1 MRNYK
6 LPVFYVLL
14 TVATGALMGM
24 EALLPL
30 ALGLSLFI
38 PALCYVVTRDF
49 GILAALFLSVV
60 SIGIISLSEGWKTSL
75 DISAFSL
82 LGISTRILK
91 ERLKTENIILV
102 LSLISFGTTI
112 LEDLFIGL
120 PAEVK
125 QIPWFTQLR
134 WGFYFLSSVV
144 ISAISVGMIALVSKE
159 DFGFKRLKFDFWIVP
174 IFLISGFLSIL
185 RWIPEIQ
192 VISANVLVGVLGLFI
207 VQGFAIFS
215 YYIEKFSLV
224 AKILTL
230 FAIVF
235 FPAGAVIVAVLA
247 GIFDFWFDFRK
258 LKGGKKNGSDSA

>member
-1 MRNYK
+1 
-6 LPVFYVLL
+6 
-14 TVATGALMGM
+14 
-24 EALLPL
+24 
-30 ALGLSLFI
+30 S
-38 PALCYVVTRDF
+38 
-49 GILAALFLSVV
+49 LSV
-60 SIGIISLSEGWKTSL
+60 GWKTSL

-102 LSLISFGTTI
+102 LSLISFGTTV
-112 LEDLFIGL
+112 LEDLFMGL

-144 ISAISVGMIALVSKE
+144 ISAISIGMIALISKE

-174 IFLISGFLSIL
+174 IFLIAGFLSVL

-215 YYIEKFSLV
+215 YYIEKFSLL
-224 AKILTL
+224 ARILTL

>member
-1 MRNYK
+1 MKNYR
-6 LPVFYVLL
+6 LPIFYVLL
-14 TVATGALMGM
+14 TVASGILMST
-24 EALLPL
+24 EVFLPL

-38 PALCYVVTRDF
+38 PALCYVVTRCS
-49 GILAALFLSVV
+49 GILVALFLSVI
-60 SIGIISLSEGWKTSL
+60 SIGIIFLSGGWKTSL
-75 DISAFSL
+75 DIFAFSL
-82 LGISTRILK
+82 LGIVTKILK

-102 LSLISFGTTI
+102 LSLGSFGITI
-112 LEDLFIGL
+112 LEDFLVGL

-125 QIPWFTQLR
+125 QISWFIQLK

-144 ISAISVGMIALVSKE
+144 ISAIGVSMIALVSKE
-159 DFGFKRLKFDFWIVP
+159 DFGFKRLKFNFWIVP

-185 RWIPEIQ
+185 RWVPEIQ
-192 VISANVLVGVLGLFI
+192 VIGTNVLIGVSGLFI
-207 VQGFAIFS
+207 VQGFTIFS
-215 YYIEKFSLV
+215 YYIEKFSLL
-224 AKILTL
+224 AKILIL

>member
-6 LPVFYVLL
+6 LPVLYVLL
-14 TVATGALMGM
+14 TVATGALMGA

-38 PALCYVVTRDF
+38 PALCYVVTREF
-49 GILAALFLSVV
+49 GILTALFLSVI

-75 DISAFSL
+75 DVSVFSL
-82 LGISTRILK
+82 LGISARILK
-91 ERLKTENIILV
+91 GKLKTENIIFI
-102 LSLISFGTTI
+102 LSLISFGITFF
-112 LEDLFIGL
+112 EDLFIGL

-125 QIPWFTQLR
+125 QIPWFIQLR

-144 ISAISVGMIALVSKE
+144 ISAISVGIITLVSKE
-159 DFGFKRLKFDFWIVP
+159 DFGFKRLKFDFWLVP
-174 IFLISGFLSIL
+174 IFLISGFLSIIKL
-185 RWIPEIQ
+185 TPEIQ
-192 VISANVLVGVLGLFI
+192 IASANVLVGISGLFI

-215 YYIEKFSLV
+215 YYIEKFSLLT
-224 AKILTL
+224 KILTL
-230 FAIVF
+230 FVIVL

-258 LKGGKKNGSDSA
+258 LKGGKKNGSDFA